1 MSIGRICSREVHFAE
16 THESV
21 QAVARRMRH
30 ANVGA
35 LVVLDGDRRPI
46 GIVTDRDLALRV
58 LAADG
63 PPPGDVAHVMTPSP
77 AKVPE
82 DMPIE
87 DALEKMRVEQTRRL
101 VVVDGAGRLAG
112 LATLDDI
119 LMLLGEESARI
130 ARLLAQQTAR
140 RPRGGALGGGSW
152 AGA

>member
-1 MSIGRICSREVHFAE
+1 
-16 THESV
+16 
-21 QAVARRMRH
+21 
-30 ANVGA
+30 
-35 LVVLDGDRRPI
+35 
-46 GIVTDRDLALRV
+46 
-58 LAADG
+58 
-63 PPPGDVAHVMTPSP
+63 MTPSP